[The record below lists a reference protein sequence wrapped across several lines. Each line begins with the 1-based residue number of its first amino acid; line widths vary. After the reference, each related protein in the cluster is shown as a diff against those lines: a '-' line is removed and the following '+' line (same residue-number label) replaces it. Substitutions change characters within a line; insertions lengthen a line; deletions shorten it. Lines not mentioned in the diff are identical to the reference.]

1 MDGINPPAV
10 LSLLISF
17 VMIVVLIVVI
27 QNGADNDANSH
38 PYNET
43 EREHIEQHPDEQP
56 QDDAQGKSHT
66 EKLARCFAWMWCV
79 RLHSESPL
87 VVGQYFLLIYC
98 STGQGCCHRSQV

>member
-43 EREHIEQHPDEQP
+43 EREHIEQHPDE
-56 QDDAQGKSHT
+56 
-66 EKLARCFAWMWCV
+66 
-79 RLHSESPL
+79 
-87 VVGQYFLLIYC
+87 
-98 STGQGCCHRSQV
+98 